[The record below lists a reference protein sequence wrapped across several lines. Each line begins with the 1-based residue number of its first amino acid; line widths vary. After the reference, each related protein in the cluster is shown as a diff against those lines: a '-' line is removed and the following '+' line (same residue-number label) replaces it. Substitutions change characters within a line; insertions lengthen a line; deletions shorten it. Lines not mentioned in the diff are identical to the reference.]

1 VVIEIA
7 GKQGTK
13 LLSGAVE
20 VAEAQKPVQLAT
32 TVSEIACIGVWVGP
46 DSGNTGKAI
55 AIGSAKATTEAKP
68 KSEKGVV
75 LYEKAAPIF
84 VEINDLSQIWVD
96 VETSKD
102 KVVWTAV
109 LA

>member
-1 VVIEIA
+1 MA
-7 GKQGTK
+7 GKPGSK
-13 LLSGAVE
+13 LLSGGTE
-20 VAEAQKPVQLAT
+20 VATAQKAVQLAT
-32 TVSEIACIGVWVGP
+32 TTSEIACIGVWVGP

-68 KSEKGVV
+68 KSEQGVV

-84 VEINDLSQIWVD
+84 IEINDLSQIWVD
-96 VETSKD
+96 AETSKD